1 MNEFEIIDRFF
12 TRLVPAGGFVR
23 QGVGDDCALLDCGE
37 QLLAMTTDLLLE
49 GRHFLPGADPVSL
62 GHKALAVN
70 LSDLAAAGATPR
82 AFQLALALPR
92 ADQAWLAAFCRGLF
106 ALADEH
112 RCVLAGGDTTRAPRL
127 TVASAA
133 VDGPLTI
140 CITALGELPPQAV
153 RTRGG
158 AQIGDELWVS
168 GTLGDA
174 RAALA
179 CRSGELA
186 GVADEHAAAFA
197 ERMDWPQPRVALG
210 VALRGIAT
218 AAIDVSDGLLG
229 DLGHILKRSRV
240 GAVVEWERVP
250 RSRALRGLADE
261 QQQRCAL
268 AGGDDYELLFTAAPA
283 QRVAVQAAGAAAAV
297 AVTRIGRIGEAAD
310 GLRVLDRQGAE
321 VPTPWRAFDHFAG

>member
-1 MNEFEIIDRFF
+1 MNEFELIDRFF
-12 TRLVPAGGFVR
+12 ARAVPAGSIVR

-37 QLLAMTTDLLLE
+37 RLLAMTTDLLVE
-49 GRHFLPGADPVSL
+49 GRHFPPGVDPASL

-92 ADQAWLAAFCRGLF
+92 ADEAWLQAFRAGLF
-106 ALADEH
+106 ALADQH
-112 RCVLAGGDTTRAPRL
+112 GCVLAGGDTTRVPRL
-127 TVASAA
+127 AA
-133 VDGPLTI
+133 GAMPVDGPLTI
-140 CITALGELPPQAV
+140 CITILGDLPRQAA
-153 RTRGG
+153 RTRSG
-158 AQIGDELWVS
+158 ARAGDDLWVS
-168 GTLGDA
+168 GALGDA

-186 GVADEHAAAFA
+186 GVSTRDVAAFE
-197 ERMDWPQPRVALG
+197 ERMDRPQPRVALG
-210 VALRGIAT
+210 VALRGVAS

-240 GAVVEWERVP
+240 GAEVEWECVP
-250 RSRALRGLADE
+250 RGAALRRLPTE

-283 QRVAVQAAGAAAAV
+283 QRSAVEAAGEASAV
-297 AVTRIGRIGEAAD
+297 PVTRIGRIVEGA
-310 GLRVLDRQGAE
+310 GRLCVLDAE
-321 VPTPWRAFDHFAG
+321 GVELPTPWHSFDHFAG